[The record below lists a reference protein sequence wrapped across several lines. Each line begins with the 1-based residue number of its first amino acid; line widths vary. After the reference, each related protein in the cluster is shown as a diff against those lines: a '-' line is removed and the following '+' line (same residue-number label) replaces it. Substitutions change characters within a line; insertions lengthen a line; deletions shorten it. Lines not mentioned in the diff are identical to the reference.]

1 MLNMGFMR
9 GLSAAYMDATPAIND
24 WLAGLFADDPAL
36 DPGRVQLLREVA
48 AVGYANPLFHAA
60 TEQDSAYRKM
70 LAALWR
76 ESPVGRIGEGEQ
88 LATMASLLHTDAD
101 GASLA
106 GAWIRRSGL
115 AAEDW
120 LERYLDAYLVPL
132 VHCLV
137 AHDLVFMPHGENVI
151 LVLRDG
157 VPERVLLKD
166 LAEEVAVLGS
176 RTPLPEAVERLRA
189 EVAPEDHGL
198 SILTDIVDCF
208 LRFLAPLLVREGL
221 VTEERFW
228 AVVAGRLTAYRARH
242 PESVERFDALGLRE
256 PTFRLSCLN
265 RLQLRNNRQMVDLAD
280 PAGSLAYAG
289 ELDNPLAASPF
300 TSRRHPSVAV

>member
-1 MLNMGFMR
+1 
-9 GLSAAYMDATPAIND
+9 
-24 WLAGLFADDPAL
+24 LFAADPEL

-48 AVGYANPLFHAA
+48 AVGYVNPLFHAA
-60 TEQDSAYRKM
+60 TDRDSAYRKM

-76 ESPVGRIGEGEQ
+76 ESPAARIAGGEQ
-88 LATMASLLHTDAD
+88 LATMASLLHTDAH

-106 GAWIRRSGL
+106 GAYIRRSGL
-115 AAEDW
+115 DATAW
-120 LERYLDAYLVPL
+120 LERYLDAYLVPI

-137 AHDLVFMPHGENVI
+137 EHDLVFMPHGENVI

-166 LAEEVAVLGS
+166 LAEEVAVLGD
-176 RTPLPEAVERLRA
+176 RTALPESVERLRA

-228 AVVAGRLTAYRARH
+228 SVVAGRLTDYRARH
-242 PESVERFDALGLRE
+242 PESTERFDGLGLLA
-256 PTFRLSCLN
+256 PAFRLSCLN

-289 ELDNPLAASPF
+289 ELDNPLAAAAQILS
-300 TSRRHPSVAV
+300 